1 MEELIKWL
9 DAQNIRC
16 TPVDNEVVE
25 IADFGKVFLADLSG
39 VKSIFRQRGE
49 EQVFNLMEDPR
60 ILMDEGIFHVA
71 FPFGRNWYYY
81 DLREAFSFNIL
92 KHIGRPK
99 EDRPTP
105 FVNLGIHTPFEL
117 LNASGDISV
126 WIQKAKWLGHTA
138 LGICDRNTMAATLTL
153 QKECVKAGIRYVFGY
168 SFTLDS
174 FGQDVDMKIYCQ
186 TQQGL
191 QNLLQIQ
198 KRIMVES
205 DTRKIDLNGLIT
217 HAGGNILVLGTLSAY
232 WMVQNPKVL
241 EDLKQAFK
249 KVYYQVDPTEYKADR
264 IDVKYLNNLK
274 QFFDHFHKE
283 GRFEIEP
290 ILIPDSFY
298 PDADDAGSKI
308 ILNKIA
314 SGAAHNQSEQ
324 QYFRTVGELYHAV
337 SSLFDPLRW
346 DIDALFERMCRATVE
361 VATGAEA
368 HYEIGRMYMP
378 RYDMLPE
385 ETKHYGDRRSMFLAL
400 LDEGLEKK
408 IPPQHHPQYRERLN
422 EEVYIIESTNN
433 VDYFLIQWDMI
444 QQAKR
449 RGIVTGIGRGSAG
462 GSLVAYLLGITSID
476 PLRYGLLFSRFLV
489 PERCGLQ
496 WCEAITSITSEAP
509 LKPGE
514 RYVEIEAEGV
524 HLRLHPDAQLVVTTS
539 EGPRTI
545 YADEL
550 SCGDEIHFDR
560 KDELWTLNELKENDT
575 WLNNGSI

>member
-1 MEELIKWL
+1 MNELIKWL
-9 DAQNIRC
+9 DLQNILYNI
-16 TPVDNEVVE
+16 VDSEVVE
-25 IADFGKVFLADLSG
+25 IPGFGKVFLADLSG
-39 VKSIFRQRGE
+39 VKSIFRQQGD
-49 EQVFNLMEDPR
+49 EQVFNLMEDPAT
-60 ILMDEGIFHVA
+60 LMDEGIFHVA

-92 KHIGRPK
+92 KYVGRPR
-99 EDRPTP
+99 EDRPIP
-105 FVNLGIHTPFEL
+105 FVNLGVHTPFEL
-117 LNASGDISV
+117 LNASGDLSV

-138 LGICDRNTMAATLTL
+138 IGICDRNTMAATLTF
-153 QKECVKAGIRYVFGY
+153 QKACGKAGLGYVFGY

-174 FGQDVDMKIYCQ
+174 FGEDVDMKIYCQ

-205 DTRKIDLNGLIT
+205 DTQKIDLNSLIS
-217 HAGGNILVLGTLSAY
+217 HAGGNVLVLGVLSAY
-232 WMVQNPKVL
+232 WMVQNPMVL
-241 EDLKQAFK
+241 DDLKHAFR

-274 QFFDHFHKE
+274 QFFHHFHKD
-283 GRFEIEP
+283 GVFEVEP
-290 ILIPDSFY
+290 ILLADCYY
-298 PDADDAGSKI
+298 PDGDDAGSKI

-324 QYFRTVGELYHAV
+324 QYFRTAGELYRAV
-337 SSLFDPLRW
+337 SSLFDPVSW

-361 VATGAEA
+361 VAAGADA

-378 RYDMLPE
+378 RYDMRPE
-385 ETKHYGDRRSMFLAL
+385 EKDRYGDRRSMFLAL

-408 IPPQHHPQYRERLN
+408 IPRRDHLQYRERLK

-444 QQAKR
+444 QEAKR

-462 GSLVAYLLGITSID
+462 GSLVSYLLGIISID
-476 PLRYGLLFSRFLV
+476 PIKYDLLFSRFLV
-489 PERCGLQ
+489 PERCGLFWKEQ
-496 WCEAITSITSEAP
+496 VTRLCDT
-509 LKPGE
+509 LKLSAGD
-514 RYVEIEAEGV
+514 RYVEVMLDGR
-524 HLRLHPDAQLVVTTS
+524 RLCFDKDAQLRIVRCES
-539 EGPRTI
+539 EMTV

-550 SCGDEIHFDR
+550 LPGDAVILDNR
-560 KDELWTLNELKENDT
+560 DMIWNLQQACR
-575 WLNNGSI
+575 

>member
-1 MEELIKWL
+1 MNELIKWL
-9 DAQNIRC
+9 DTQNIC
-16 TPVDNEVVE
+16 YNPLDSEVVE
-25 IADFGKVFLADLSG
+25 IPGFGKVFLADLSG

-49 EQVFNLMEDPR
+49 EQIFNLMEDPLT
-60 ILMDEGIFHVA
+60 LMDEGIFHVA

-81 DLREAFSFNIL
+81 DLREEFTLNIL
-92 KHIGRPK
+92 KYIGQPK
-99 EDRPTP
+99 TDRQTP
-105 FVNLGIHTPFEL
+105 FVNLGVHTPFEL

-153 QKECVKAGIRYVFGY
+153 QKECDKAEIGYVYGY
-168 SFTLDS
+168 SLTLDDC
-174 FGQDVDMKIYCQ
+174 GEDVDMKVYCQ

-191 QNLLQIQ
+191 RNLLRIH
-198 KRIMVES
+198 KEIMVES
-205 DTRKIDLNGLIT
+205 ESRKIDLATLIK
-217 HAGGNILVLGTLSAY
+217 HAEGNILVLGTLSAC

-241 EDLKQAFK
+241 DDLKQGFK

-314 SGAAHNQSEQ
+314 TGAAHNQSEQ

-346 DIDALFERMCRATVE
+346 DIDVLFERMCRATVE

-368 HYEIGRMYMP
+368 HFEMGRMYMP
-378 RYDMLPE
+378 RYDMRPAE
-385 ETKHYGDRRSMFLAL
+385 QDCYGDRRSMFLAL

-444 QQAKR
+444 QEAKR

-462 GSLVAYLLGITSID
+462 GSLVSYLLGIISID
-476 PLRYGLLFSRFLV
+476 PIKYNLLFSRFLV
-489 PERCGLQ
+489 PERCGLNWKEQ
-496 WCEAITSITSEAP
+496 VTRLCGT
-509 LKPGE
+509 LKLCPGD
-514 RYVEIEAEGV
+514 RYVEVLLDGR
-524 HLRLHPDAQLVVTTS
+524 RLCFEKDAQLRIVRAETEMTV
-539 EGPRTI
+539 

-550 SCGDEIHFDR
+550 LPGDAVILDNRDR
-560 KDELWTLNELKENDT
+560 IWNLQ
-575 WLNNGSI
+575 

>member
-1 MEELIKWL
+1 MNELIKWL
-9 DAQNIRC
+9 DTQNIC
-16 TPVDNEVVE
+16 YNPLDSEVVE
-25 IADFGKVFLADLSG
+25 IPGFGKVFLADLLG
-39 VKSIFRQRGE
+39 VKSIFRQQGDK
-49 EQVFNLMEDPR
+49 QVFNLMEDAAT
-60 ILMDEGIFHVA
+60 LMDEGIFHVA

-81 DLREAFSFNIL
+81 DLREEFTLNIL
-92 KHIGRPK
+92 KYIGQPK
-99 EDRPTP
+99 TDRQTP
-105 FVNLGIHTPFEL
+105 FVNLGVHTPFEL

-153 QKECVKAGIRYVFGY
+153 QKESAKAEIGYVFGY
-168 SFTLDS
+168 SLTLDDC
-174 FGQDVDMKIYCQ
+174 GEDVDMKVYCQ

-191 QNLLQIQ
+191 RNLLRIH
-198 KRIMVES
+198 KEIMVES
-205 DTRKIDLNGLIT
+205 ESRKIDLATLIK
-217 HAGGNILVLGTLSAY
+217 HAEGNILVLGTLSAC

-241 EDLKQAFK
+241 DDLKQGFK

-314 SGAAHNQSEQ
+314 TGAAHNQSEQ

-368 HYEIGRMYMP
+368 HFEMGRMYMP
-378 RYDMLPE
+378 RYDMRPAE
-385 ETKHYGDRRSMFLAL
+385 QDCYGDRRSMFLAL

-433 VDYFLIQWDMI
+433 VDYFLIQWDVI
-444 QQAKR
+444 QEAKR

-462 GSLVAYLLGITSID
+462 GSLVSYLLGIISID
-476 PLRYGLLFSRFLV
+476 PIKYNLLFSRFLV
-489 PERCGLQ
+489 PERCGLNWKEQ
-496 WCEAITSITSEAP
+496 VTRLCGT
-509 LKPGE
+509 LKLCPGD
-514 RYVEIEAEGV
+514 RYVEVMLDGR
-524 HLRLHPDAQLVVTTS
+524 RLCFEKDAQLRIIRAETEMTV
-539 EGPRTI
+539 

-550 SCGDEIHFDR
+550 LPGDAVILDNRDR
-560 KDELWTLNELKENDT
+560 IWNLQ
-575 WLNNGSI
+575 

>member
-1 MEELIKWL
+1 MNELTQWL
-9 DAQNIRC
+9 DSQNILHNK
-16 TPVDNEVVE
+16 VDSEVVE
-25 IADFGKVFLADLSG
+25 IPDFGKLFSADLSG
-39 VKSIFRQRGE
+39 VKSIFRQQGDK
-49 EQVFNLMEDPR
+49 QVFNLMEDPAT
-60 ILMDEGIFHVA
+60 LMDEGIFHVA

-81 DLREAFSFNIL
+81 DLREEFALNIL
-92 KHIGRPK
+92 KYIGQPK
-99 EDRPTP
+99 TDRQTP
-105 FVNLGIHTPFEL
+105 FVNLGVHTPFEL

-153 QKECVKAGIRYVFGY
+153 QKECGKAGIGYVFGY
-168 SFTLDS
+168 SLTLDDC
-174 FGQDVDMKIYCQ
+174 GEDVDMKVYCQ

-191 QNLLQIQ
+191 RNLLRIH
-198 KRIMVES
+198 KEIMVES
-205 DTRKIDLNGLIT
+205 EGRKIDLATLIK
-217 HAGGNILVLGTLSAY
+217 HAEGNVLVLGTLSAF
-232 WMVQNPKVL
+232 WMIQNRGAL
-241 EDLKQAFK
+241 DELKRSFQ

-274 QFFDHFHKE
+274 EFFYHFHKE
-283 GRFEIEP
+283 GRFDIEP

-324 QYFRTVGELYHAV
+324 QYFRTVGELYRAV

-361 VATGAEA
+361 VAMGAEA

-378 RYDMLPE
+378 HYDMRPAE
-385 ETKHYGDRRSMFLAL
+385 QDRYVDRRSMFLAL

-408 IPPQHHPQYRERLN
+408 TPPQNHPQYRERLN

-444 QQAKR
+444 QEAKR

-496 WCEAITSITSEAP
+496 WCEAITSIASEAP
-509 LKPGE
+509 LKAGE
-514 RYVEIEAEGV
+514 RYVEIEAEGQL
-524 HLRLHPDAQLVVTTS
+524 LRLHPDARLVVTTS